1 MMLIA
6 LIPLI
11 VLICTSIG
19 IINSQIIDIINDQ
32 PWPIKIGSLGMCC
45 NDSSSLSTSFSLLD
59 CVKKSITQLNNNNVK
74 TSPDNVLLLSS
85 AVNGIGNNAYV
96 SLSILVLILTIGDYG
111 IKDINDFSVY
121 QSACIASY
129 AMHNG
134 YKLKLFDDSNSNY
147 EPTDARWN
155 KGI

>member
-1 MMLIA
+1 MLKCIKYILLL
-6 LIPLI
+6 LIFTI
-11 VLICTSIG
+11 FSSYC
-19 IINSQIIDIINDQ
+19 QIIDVIHDQ